1 MGWQLH
7 GFETQTLW
15 LMEVVWDLIFTEMS
29 HQVSQVID
37 SDHNGPGNKLCRVLL
52 LIYATPQELKH
63 GGWLQ

>member
-1 MGWQLH
+1 
-7 GFETQTLW
+7 
-15 LMEVVWDLIFTEMS
+15 MEVVWDLIFTEMS